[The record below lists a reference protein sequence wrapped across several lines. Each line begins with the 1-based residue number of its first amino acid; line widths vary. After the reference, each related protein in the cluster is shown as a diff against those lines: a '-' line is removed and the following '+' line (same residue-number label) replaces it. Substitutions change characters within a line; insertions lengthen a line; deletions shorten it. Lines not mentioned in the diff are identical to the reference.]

1 MPIPT
6 QFDRTIGEID
16 AAAQSVIVTLS
27 TMHRAS
33 EKDRTRM
40 RLHLRQRLE
49 DFCGMVM
56 AAADDASN

>member
-16 AAAQSVIVTLS
+16 AAAQSVVVTLM
-27 TMHRAS
+27 TMHRAA

-49 DFCGMVM
+49 DFVEMVM
-56 AAADDASN
+56 RAADNAGN